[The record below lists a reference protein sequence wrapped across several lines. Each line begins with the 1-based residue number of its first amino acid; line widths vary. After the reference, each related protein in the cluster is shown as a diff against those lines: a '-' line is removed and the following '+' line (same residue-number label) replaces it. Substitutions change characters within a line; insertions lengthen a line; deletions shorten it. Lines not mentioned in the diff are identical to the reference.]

1 MAENLEVIT
10 PAVFHSYMNKLLLE
24 CKEASVSNADIYHA
38 IYEGTFLMCSTLSQ
52 LGYKEGIEIFERL
65 CMTPKPEKSQ
75 NLVTF
80 LN

>member
-1 MAENLEVIT
+1 MAENIEVIT

-24 CKEASVSNADIYHA
+24 CKEPLVSSTEIYHA
-38 IYEGTFLMCSTLSQ
+38 IYEATFLMCATLNQ
-52 LGYKEGIEIFERL
+52 LGYAEGIDIFERL

-75 NLVTF
+75 SLVTF